1 MTLDATKPTDQVL
14 VSELAEYIRET
25 RTALNT
31 LELSASDVAITD
43 TTLSGGTTTLVVGT
57 DLSEAAIEIVLV
69 DSLGASDLAHISNGT
84 EGQIKIFIM
93 QDNDI
98 GFVDGDKSDGDFYLN
113 QLPADSTFD
122 AHQNDVIA
130 LLNIDGDGGATTH
143 GYWKELWRLEAVK

>member
-14 VSELAEYIRET
+14 VSELAKYIRET

-31 LELSASDVAITD
+31 LELSASDVAITN

-57 DLSEAAIEIVLV
+57 DLSETAIEIVLV
-69 DSLGASDLAHISNGT
+69 DSLGTSDLAHISNGI

-98 GFVDGDKSDGDFYLN
+98 GFVDGNETDGGFYLN
-113 QLPADSTFD
+113 QLPKGTTFD
-122 AHQNDVIA
+122 AHRNDVLA
-130 LLNIDGDGGATTH
+130 LINIGGDGATTQ
-143 GYWKELWRLEAVK
+143 GYWKELWRLDAVK